1 MFNIVLKNTKYKI
14 KQKEL
19 KTMNLEE
26 LILIITHYVIR
37 DNKQDNQ
44 IIDRLVQLLLTDLE
58 NSL

>member
-1 MFNIVLKNTKYKI
+1 
-14 KQKEL
+14 
-19 KTMNLEE
+19 MNQD

>member
-19 KTMNLEE
+19 KAMNQD